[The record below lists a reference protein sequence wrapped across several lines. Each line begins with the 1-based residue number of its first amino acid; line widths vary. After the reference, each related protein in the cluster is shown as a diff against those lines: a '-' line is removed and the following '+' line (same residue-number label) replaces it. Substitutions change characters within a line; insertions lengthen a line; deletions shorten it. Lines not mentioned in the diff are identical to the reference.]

1 MLRQRPKPETKIVTR
16 RRNRGD
22 RAILVA
28 VSEMLKDKS
37 YQLQVRHDFAVQ
49 LIDSVL
55 ETETVEVTT
64 RRVA

>member
-1 MLRQRPKPETKIVTR
+1 MFKPKPETKIVTR

-37 YQLQVRHDFAVQ
+37 YQIQVRHDFAVQ
-49 LIDSVL
+49 LIDSAL
-55 ETETVEVTT
+55 SIETVEVTE